1 MERQLL
7 DDRDLVPLAD
17 SLPDD
22 VLSEMDRSPS
32 RASTARIHDQHQS
45 TNNDDPIITIK
56 QQRLIGKLRNEKVM
70 GILCCVL

>member
-22 VLSEMDRSPS
+22 VLNEMDRSPS
-32 RASTARIHDQHQS
+32 RESTARIHDQHQS
-45 TNNDDPIITIK
+45 TNNVDLTITIK
-56 QQRLIGKLRNEKVM
+56 QQRLIGKLSNEKVFR
-70 GILCCVL
+70 IS